1 MQDRK
6 KLRLPAALFILLL
19 AIALSA
25 CSALEGAELP
35 FDLSFLTPQVST
47 PLPVDGTAE
56 AIGSATA
63 TAAVTSAAATAQAG
77 GSGGASPTG
86 SAESPETPEESG
98 AMMQPL
104 TLWVP
109 PEFDPASGSPAGDLL
124 RERLG
129 QFSAENNGVA
139 VYVRVKAVSGPS
151 SLLESLSAASA
162 AAPKTLPSVVAF
174 SRADLEAAAL
184 KELIFPLDGLSTEID
199 QPDWYEYARQL
210 SLVQGSTFS
219 LPFAGDLM
227 VLTYRPEGLL
237 VSPDDWP
244 AIFRIGQPVGFPAGD
259 PQAMMVLSLYSSL
272 DGEVEDSQRRPTIQ
286 PELLSQVYQLL
297 ADGEQRGIFP
307 YWLSQYETSGQVWQ
321 AYRDGRVNAAV
332 TWVSNYLSTMPSDT
346 VAAPLPSMDSTQQPL
361 ATAWG
366 WAVAEPDPQR
376 RELAVR
382 LAEFLSDGTFLG
394 EWTEAAGYMPARP
407 SALAAWKNQ
416 SHKTLLSPLAVSARA
431 RPTVDQLASLG
442 PPLKE
447 GLLNVLKREIDP
459 TQAAQIAAEK
469 LAVPETFK

>member
-6 KLRLPAALFILLL
+6 KLRLPAVLFALLI
-19 AIALSA
+19 AAALSA
-25 CSALEGAELP
+25 CSVLEGAELP

-56 AIGSATA
+56 AIGRATA

-77 GSGGASPTG
+77 GSGGAEAS
-86 SAESPETPEESG
+86 ETPEPAG
-98 AMMQPL
+98 AVMQPL

-109 PEFDPASGSPAGDLL
+109 PEFDPNSGSPAGDLL

-129 QFSAENNGVA
+129 EFSAENNGVA
-139 VYVRVKAVSGPS
+139 VHVRVKAVSGPS

-162 AAPKTLPSVVAF
+162 AAPKSLPSVVAF
-174 SRADLEAAAL
+174 SRTDLEAAAL

-199 QPDWYEYARQL
+199 EPDWYEYARQL

-237 VSPDDWP
+237 VTPDDWP

-259 PQAMMVLSLYSSL
+259 PQAMMVLTLYSSL
-272 DGEVEDSQRRPTIQ
+272 DGVVEDAQRRPAIQ

-307 YWLSQYETSGQVWQ
+307 YWLSQYETSGQIWQ

-346 VAAPLPSMDSTQQPL
+346 VAAPLPALDDTQQPL

-366 WAVAEPDPQR
+366 WAVAEPDPER

-382 LAEFLSDGTFLG
+382 LAEFLSDGKFLG
-394 EWTEAAGYMPARP
+394 EWTEAAGYMPTRP

-469 LAVPETFK
+469 LAAPETFK